1 MARPFDGIRVL
12 DLTHVIAGPF
22 ATHQLAMLGA
32 DVIKIEAPD
41 RPDPA
46 RHRGVDPVRNA
57 ALRGLTFQVQG
68 SGKRAIT
75 LDLSHAAGRETLLR
89 LARRADVL
97 VENYRTGA
105 LDELGLGPEVLDA
118 ANPRLIQCSL
128 TGFGATGAR
137 AGRRAY
143 DNVIQATAGVVAQS
157 GGRKPGLSFVD
168 FATGFAA
175 GFAIAAALHQ
185 RQRDGRGQ
193 RIDCAML
200 DTTLMMMG
208 TELVG
213 ELHGPDAVP
222 VPSEAGLRPYA
233 TADGDLMLGAFTPEQ
248 NGRLWRGLKAE
259 GFAHPEFEALA
270 DFPALWAATDA
281 MRVGLAAIFPTRS
294 AEAWVAW
301 LHDNGV
307 PGERVRTLG
316 EAAADPEL
324 GARGLMQRPEP
335 GPGED
340 EAPLLPVAPFRF
352 AHHGPALGRRA
363 PGFGEHTEEVLLE
376 FGFTAGEIEALRHG
390 GVIR

>member
-32 DVIKIEAPD
+32 DVVKIEAPD

-46 RHRGVDPVRNA
+46 RHRGPDPARNA

-75 LDLSHAAGRETLLR
+75 LDLGRAAGHAALLR
-89 LARRADVL
+89 LVRQADVL
-97 VENYRTGA
+97 VENYRSGA
-105 LDELGLGPEVLDA
+105 LARLGLGPEALEA

-128 TGFGATGAR
+128 TGFGATGAHV
-137 AGRRAY
+137 GRRAY
-143 DNVIQATAGVVAQS
+143 DNVVQARAGVVTQS

-175 GFAIAAALHQ
+175 AFAIAAALHQ

-213 ELHGPDAVP
+213 ALHGPDAVP
-222 VPSEAGLRPYA
+222 VPKEAGLGTYA

-248 NGRLWRGLKAE
+248 NVRLWRGLADE
-259 GFAHPEFEALA
+259 GYSHPEFEALA

-281 MRVGLAAIFPTRS
+281 MRACLAAIFATRS
-294 AEAWVAW
+294 AEAWTTW
-301 LHDNGV
+301 LHDHRV

-324 GARGLMQRPEP
+324 VAHGLLQRPEA
-335 GPGED
+335 GAGEA
-340 EAPLLPVAPFRF
+340 EAPLLPVSPFRF
-352 AHHGPALGRRA
+352 AHDGPSIGRRA
-363 PGFGEHTEEVLLE
+363 PGFGEHTDEVLLG
-376 FGFTAGEIEALRHG
+376 FGFAQVEIEALRRE
-390 GVIR
+390 GVVR

>member
-1 MARPFDGIRVL
+1 MARSFDGIRVL

-32 DVIKIEAPD
+32 DVIKIEAPN

-57 ALRGLTFQVQG
+57 AMRGLTFQVQG
-68 SGKRAIT
+68 GGKRAIT
-75 LDLSHAAGRETLLR
+75 LDLSRSAGREAFLR
-89 LARRADVL
+89 LVRQADVL

-105 LDELGLGPEVLDA
+105 LNGLGLGPDVLEE

-128 TGFGATGAR
+128 TGFGATGSR

-143 DNVIQATAGVVAQS
+143 DNVVQATTGVVAQS

-213 ELHGPDAVP
+213 AMQGPDAVP
-222 VPSEAGLRPYA
+222 VPREAGLGTYA

-248 NGRLWRGLKAE
+248 NGRLWRGLQAE
-259 GFAHPEFEALA
+259 GFAHPAFEILA
-270 DFPALWAATDA
+270 DFPALWAATEA
-281 MRVGLAAIFPTRS
+281 MRACLATIFPTRS
-294 AEAWVAW
+294 AEAWAAW
-301 LHDNGV
+301 LHDRGV
-307 PGERVRTLG
+307 PGERIRTLS
-316 EAAADPEL
+316 EAATDPDL
-324 GARGLMQRPEP
+324 VDYGLLQRPEA

-352 AHHGPALGRRA
+352 AHDGPAMDRRP
-363 PGFGEHTEEVLLE
+363 PGLGEHTDEVLLE
-376 FGFTAGEIEALRHG
+376 CGFAAGEIEVLRRE
-390 GVIR
+390 GVVR